1 MEGNIIVKKV
11 PTTVNSA
18 LDGSL
23 IEQMFRH
30 PSQFFFF
37 KLNRKE
43 GWLIKCSF
51 FKAQVS

>member
-30 PSQFFFF
+30 PSQIFFFQIEQ
-37 KLNRKE
+37 KRRL
-43 GWLIKCSF
+43 
-51 FKAQVS
+51 AYQM